1 MRVGI
6 VVLELLIDAGAA
18 CAALGLLGA
27 GSAAFTAA
35 RRRYIG
41 GDGSLAAPSPHDQPD
56 DPHGDSGHP
65 GDAPLRRDPVA
76 RS

>member
-41 GDGSLAAPSPHDQPD
+41 GDESLAAPSANGQSD
-56 DPHGDSGHP
+56 DHIDGGPAGDSSP
-65 GDAPLRRDPVA
+65 RRESATP
-76 RS
+76 S